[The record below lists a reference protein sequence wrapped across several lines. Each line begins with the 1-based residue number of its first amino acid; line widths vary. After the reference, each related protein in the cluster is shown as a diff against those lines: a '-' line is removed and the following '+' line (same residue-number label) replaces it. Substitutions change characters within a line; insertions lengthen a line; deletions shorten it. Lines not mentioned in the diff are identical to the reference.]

1 MIQSTIYAV
10 NKEKT
15 ARRYQYDT
23 HPTRIEL
30 SVLPTNHASP
40 INISGPIVT
49 VVEGTGC
56 LKMGVEGTG
65 CLKML
70 LGAVEADK
78 SIVSLQVPAS

>member
-49 VVEGTGC
+49 VVS
-56 LKMGVEGTG
+56 GTG